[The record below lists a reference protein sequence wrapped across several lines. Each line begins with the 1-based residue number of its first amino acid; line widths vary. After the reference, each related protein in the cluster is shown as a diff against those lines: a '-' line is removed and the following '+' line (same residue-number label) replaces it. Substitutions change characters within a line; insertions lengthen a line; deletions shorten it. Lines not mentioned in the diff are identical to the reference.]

1 MVTLLRKLFIKD
13 YKNTSDPIVRKKHGV
28 LAAVYGIISNLILVA
43 LKLTAALLIAFNT
56 NWVLFPIALIAD
68 AANNASDALSSI
80 VTLVSFNLAA
90 KPGDDEHP
98 FGHERIEY
106 VAAMIV
112 SFLVVVFA
120 VEIFKNSLEKV
131 IEGAFPQYDVLS
143 IVFLGVAV
151 LMKLLQFHV
160 VGSLGKAINSPALK
174 ATATDAILDS
184 LITSVIAICAV
195 LSNTLQWNFLDGWLG
210 MGVAIFIFITGL
222 SGLIESSSPLIG
234 EGNNKEL
241 VKKIETLVNEDPLA
255 IGVHDIICHSY
266 GPTKYFV
273 SLHVEIDEN
282 TSLQKA
288 HDIAESIENR
298 IKDQLKVTA
307 TVHMDPA
314 RINDPEIED
323 IKKDVDEIL
332 KKHDEFAS
340 AHDFRIIE
348 TDLVKKVN
356 FDVVIPYSKINE
368 KEEIYNEIVQK
379 FKEKGRN
386 HEVIIVFEHHY

>member
-1 MVTLLRKLFIKD
+1 MVTLLRKLFIKNYED
-13 YKNTSDPIVRKKHGV
+13 TSDPSVRKSHGI

-43 LKLTAALLIAFNT
+43 LKITAALIIAFNS

-68 AANNASDALSSI
+68 AVNNASDALSSI
-80 VTLVSFNLAA
+80 ITLVSFNIAA
-90 KPGDDEHP
+90 KPGDEEHP

-112 SFLVVVFA
+112 SFFVVVIAF
-120 VEIFKNSLEKV
+120 EIFKNSLDKV
-131 IEGAFPQYDVLS
+131 ITGNFAQYDVLS
-143 IVFLGVAV
+143 IVLLGVAV

-160 VGSLGKAINSPALK
+160 VGSLGKAINSLALK

-184 LITSVIAICAV
+184 LITSVVAVCAI
-195 LSNTLQWNFLDGWLG
+195 LSNTLQWNFLDGWFG
-210 MGVAIFIFITGL
+210 MGVAVFIFITGL
-222 SGLIESSSPLIG
+222 RGLIESSSPLIG
-234 EGNNKEL
+234 EGSNKDL
-241 VKKIETLVNEDPLA
+241 VKKIEALVEADPLA

-282 TSLQKA
+282 TSLQEA

-298 IKDQLKVTA
+298 IKDELKASA

-314 RINDPEIED
+314 RVNDPEIED
-323 IKKDVDEIL
+323 IKKDVFEIIKKYDE
-332 KKHDEFAS
+332 EGS

-348 TDLVKKVN
+348 TNLVKKAS
-356 FDVVIPYSKINE
+356 FDVVISHKNA
-368 KEEIYNEIVQK
+368 KHKKEIYDEIVRK

-386 HEVIIVFEHHY
+386 HEVVIVFEHHY

>member
-13 YKNTSDPIVRKKHGV
+13 YANTSDPIVRKKHGV
-28 LAAVYGIISNLILVA
+28 LAAIYGIISNLILVA
-43 LKLTAALLIAFNT
+43 LKVTAALVIAFNT

-90 KPGDDEHP
+90 KPGDEEHP

-120 VEIFKNSLEKV
+120 VEIFKSSLDKV
-131 IEGAFPQYDVLS
+131 IVGDFAQYDVLS
-143 IVFLGVAV
+143 IIFLGIAV
-151 LMKLLQFHV
+151 LMKLLQFYV
-160 VGSLGKAINSPALK
+160 VGQLGKAINSPALK

-184 LITSVIAICAV
+184 LITTVISVCAI
-195 LSNTLQWNFLDGWLG
+195 LSNTLGWNFLDGWLG

-222 SGLIESSSPLIG
+222 RGLIESSSPLIG
-234 EGNNKEL
+234 EGSNKEL
-241 VKKIETLVNEDPLA
+241 VDKIIDLVEKDPLA

-282 TSLQKA
+282 TSLTEA

-298 IKDQLKVTA
+298 IMEQLKVTA

-323 IKKDVDEIL
+323 IKKDVNEIL
-332 KKHDEFAS
+332 KKYDGRSS

-348 TDLVKKVN
+348 TNLVKKVN
-356 FDVVIPYSKINE
+356 FDVVIPYDKVSHK
-368 KEEIYNEIVQK
+368 KEIYDEIVQR
-379 FKEKGRN
+379 FKEKGRD
-386 HEVIIVFEHHY
+386 HEVIILFEHYY